1 MSGCIEIRKCSIC
14 GKNHIQVNRKYYYYK
29 INCECCGAKHKNINV
44 HFEIVYH
51 CSSCI
56 PKPPRRI
63 SFVPSEDIL
72 IQ

>member
-1 MSGCIEIRKCSIC
+1 MCGSIEIGTCNIC
-14 GKNHIQVNRKYYYYK
+14 GKTNIQLVRKYYYYK
-29 INCECCGAKHKNINV
+29 IQCKCCGAKHKNVNV
-44 HFEIVYH
+44 HFELVRH
-51 CSSCI
+51 CNNCN